1 MASILGHGLAGA
13 IIKQSFQAT
22 LSPAKEKRLLAL
34 VLFLSLLPDFDVIFF
49 ILLKPVGMTP
59 HRGLTHSLLFVG
71 FAALVSMGLTF
82 KAFPLGK
89 TKLFLLYFIVLF
101 THLFLDFLMGAGP
114 PIRFFAPFWQRGF
127 LSPIKLIPCAYYST
141 SAGGLLR
148 LLTHIPT
155 LVGFALEI
163 LLFVPVLVYLKNKG
177 NDRRKAIIRKV
188 CVAVTSMAA
197 LMTIIIYNVLIPAL
211 R

>member
-1 MASILGHGLAGA
+1 MASILGHGLAGV
-13 IIKQSFQAT
+13 IIKQSFKTT
-22 LSPAKEKRLLAL
+22 LSPAKEKLLLAL

-59 HRGLTHSLLFVG
+59 HRGLTHSLLFIG
-71 FAALVSMGLTF
+71 FAALIFMGLTF

-89 TKLFLLYFIVLF
+89 TKLFLLYIIVLF
-101 THLFLDFLMGAGP
+101 THLLLDFLMGAGP

-127 LSPIKLIPCAYYST
+127 LSPVKLIPCAYYST

-148 LLTHIPT
+148 LLRHLPT
-155 LVGFALEI
+155 QVGFAIEI
-163 LLFVPVLVYLKNKG
+163 LLFVPVIVILKIKG
-177 NDRRKAIIRKV
+177 NDRRTAIIRKV
-188 CVAVTSMAA
+188 CVAVATMAV
-197 LMTIIIYNVLIPAL
+197 LMTIILYNFLIPAF